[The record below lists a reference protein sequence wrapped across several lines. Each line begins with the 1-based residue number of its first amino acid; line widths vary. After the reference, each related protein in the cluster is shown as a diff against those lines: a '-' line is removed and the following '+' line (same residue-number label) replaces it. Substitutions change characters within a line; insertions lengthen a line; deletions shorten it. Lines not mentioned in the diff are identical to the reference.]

1 MAISLSKSQALLCHH
16 HIFPMN
22 TQLNSQQRV
31 GQIHQ
36 SRQLVHHL
44 HKSDHLQGRS
54 PCLSLRI
61 YPPFLMSLQPPI
73 RPPTCFPSHSP
84 AAPPSPPSVHPPI
97 PHAARP
103 ALPPPSPHYP
113 TNPASP

>member
-36 SRQLVHHL
+36 SRRLVHHL

-61 YPPFLMSLQPPI
+61 YPPFLMSIQPPI
-73 RPPTCFPSHSP
+73 HFPVCPPVPLPSHPPAHSP
-84 AAPPSPPSVHPPI
+84 IPHSPHPPI
-97 PHAARP
+97 PP
-103 ALPPPSPHYP
+103 PLPPHPIETP
-113 TNPASP
+113 